1 MQYVLGNRQGQRV
14 SNMCEETVVA
24 DKPTEVIQ
32 HQIILRWN
40 RKIWEVSDKRS
51 GRTVSTACHV
61 DERLEDVEVRVAQ
74 A

>member
-14 SNMCEETVVA
+14 SNMCEEIVVV

-32 HQIILRWN
+32 HQIIFRWN

-74 A
+74 V